1 MIYDISQTLRASL
14 PVWPGDGA
22 FECRV
27 TAEVAAGSSVTL
39 HRFAMSSQ
47 SGTHAES
54 ARHVRDDSASLDELE
69 LGVFWGLCAVV
80 DVSAGVG
87 PVLASEVLSKLSAL
101 VSDSASA
108 SSAAS
113 SVASSARLLLRT
125 FAKPN
130 WSTWPADFRPIAS
143 GLIDEIASRGCR
155 LIGTDAPSI
164 DPASS
169 KTLEAHHAA
178 HRARMAIL
186 EGLVLDQIPE
196 GIYELVAL
204 PLPIKAVEATP
215 VRAVLRTLDESQ
227 RHGSIFDAREL

>member
-1 MIYDISQTLRASL
+1 VIYDISQTLRASL

-22 FECRV
+22 FECGA

-69 LGVFWGLCAVV
+69 LGVFWGLCTVV

-87 PVLASEVLSKLSAL
+87 PVLASEVLPKLSAF
-101 VSDSASA
+101 VSASASA
-108 SSAAS
+108 SSER
-113 SVASSARLLLRT
+113 VLLRT
-125 FAKPN
+125 FVKPN
-130 WSTWPADFRPIAS
+130 WSTWPVDFRPIAS
-143 GLIDEIASRGCR
+143 GLIDEIAARGCR
-155 LIGTDAPSI
+155 LIGTDAPSL

-227 RHGSIFDAREL
+227 RHGSIL

>member
-1 MIYDISQTLRASL
+1 VIYDISQTLRASL

-22 FECRV
+22 FECGV

-69 LGVFWGLCAVV
+69 LGVFWGLCTVV

-87 PVLASEVLSKLSAL
+87 PVLASEVLPKLSAFAS
-101 VSDSASA
+101 VSASLER
-108 SSAAS
+108 
-113 SVASSARLLLRT
+113 VLLRT

-143 GLIDEIASRGCR
+143 GLIDEIAARGGR

-196 GIYELVAL
+196 GVYELVAL

>member
-1 MIYDISQTLRASL
+1 M
-14 PVWPGDGA
+14 
-22 FECRV
+22 

-69 LGVFWGLCAVV
+69 LAVFWGLCTVV
-80 DVSAGVG
+80 DVSTGVG
-87 PVLASEVLSKLSAL
+87 PVLAGEVLPKLS
-101 VSDSASA
+101 SSASA
-108 SSAAS
+108 ER
-113 SVASSARLLLRT
+113 VLLRT

-130 WSTWPADFRPIAS
+130 WSTWPADFRPIAAD
-143 GLIDEIASRGCR
+143 LIDELAARGGR
-155 LIGTDAPSI
+155 LIGTDAPSV

-178 HRARMAIL
+178 HHARMAIL

-196 GIYELVAL
+196 GLYELVAL
-204 PLPIKAVEATP
+204 PLPIRAVEATP
-215 VRAVLRTLDESQ
+215 VRAVLRTLDESR
-227 RHGSIFDAREL
+227 RHGGLL